1 LVVPLS
7 EPRRGNFLTFDL
19 PDAEAWQTRLEQA
32 RIVTDRR
39 ATRLRFGFGI
49 YQTAAE
55 VDALLARLRSLAPGA
70 TPPRPAPG
78 LPREAG
84 QGSDGA
90 MNATAP
96 LALTMGEP
104 AGIGPE
110 ITLAAWQ
117 ALRATGPA
125 FFLIGDPALL
135 QGAPIARIAAP
146 EEAAA
151 VFPDALPVL
160 PLALAAPARP
170 GHLDA
175 ANASAVIAAI
185 EQAVAF
191 AKAGRAAGVVT
202 NPIQKSVL
210 TAAGFPHPGH
220 TEFLGEL
227 AGLGVPPVMM
237 LACPELRVVPVT
249 VHEALAKAIARLTP
263 EMIIATS
270 RIVDAALKRDFGI
283 TAPRLAIAGLNPHAG
298 EAGTMGREEID
309 IIAPAIAAL
318 RAEGIDARGPM
329 PPDTMFTALARPGY
343 DVAICLYHD
352 QALIPIKTIDMAG
365 GVNVTLGLSI
375 IRTSPDHGTA
385 LDIAGKGLADPASLI
400 AAIRLAGDLAAK
412 RGLA

>member
-1 LVVPLS
+1 MKPL
-7 EPRRGNFLTFDL
+7 
-19 PDAEAWQTRLEQA
+19 
-32 RIVTDRR
+32 I
-39 ATRLRFGFGI
+39 
-49 YQTAAE
+49 
-55 VDALLARLRSLAPGA
+55 
-70 TPPRPAPG
+70 
-78 LPREAG
+78 
-84 QGSDGA
+84 
-90 MNATAP
+90 
-96 LALTMGEP
+96 LTMGEP
-104 AGIGPE
+104 AGIGAE
-110 ITLAAWQ
+110 ITAGAWR
-117 ALRATGPA
+117 ALRGSGLCFA
-125 FFLIGDPALL
+125 LIDDAGRDFGVPV
-135 QGAPIARIAAP
+135 ARISAP
-146 EEAAA
+146 EEANA
-151 VFPDALPVL
+151 VFAQALPIL
-160 PLALAAPARP
+160 HRPLAAPVVP
-170 GHLDA
+170 GKPSPAHA
-175 ANASAVIAAI
+175 GAVIASI
-185 EQAVAF
+185 EEAVAL

-202 NPIQKSVL
+202 NPIQKASL

-227 AGLGVPPVMM
+227 AGTGVPPVMM

-249 VHEALAKAIARLTP
+249 VHEALAKAIARLNP
-263 EMIIATS
+263 ALIMETS

-283 TAPRLAIAGLNPHAG
+283 AAPRLAIAGLNPHAG

-309 IIAPAIAAL
+309 IIAPAIAAS

-343 DVAICLYHD
+343 DAAICLYHD